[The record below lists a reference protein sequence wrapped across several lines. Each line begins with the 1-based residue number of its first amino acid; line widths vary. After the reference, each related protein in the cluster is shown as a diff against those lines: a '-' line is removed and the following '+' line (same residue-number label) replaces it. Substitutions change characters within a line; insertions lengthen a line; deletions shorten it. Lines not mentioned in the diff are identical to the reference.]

1 MEKEVCLA
9 KILVLYASIGSGHK
23 KAAEAIV
30 TSLRSEG
37 GVEDVF
43 WIDVLSLMNPL
54 YRNLVPRG
62 YIWLAK
68 YFPSLL
74 GFLYRISDQ
83 PFSLLPPVFFL
94 RSLLSRALSSGFSK
108 FIRDASPDI
117 ILCTHF
123 LPMELLT
130 QDLMNELSP
139 LLFVSV
145 TDIIPHAFW
154 VAPGVDR
161 YFVASRESLNRLN
174 ELGVQGEKVCVSGIP
189 VHPMFHG
196 EATDRI
202 LDRCPENLLNLLVVG
217 GGAGVAPIEK
227 LLVELSKSLHPVSV
241 TVVTGSNRALFRR
254 LFLKRGDFPFP
265 IVVRGYTKKMSQFME
280 KADLVATK
288 PGGLTTAE
296 CLAMGRPMLLFA
308 PIPGQ
313 EEDNRDVLEAW
324 GVARSLSNL
333 HEASSLLESLIMDRK
348 IFFSLQER
356 AKERGRSDASSI
368 VCQEVLCSLHKKTR
382 RKEDGRS
389 LSGKISKFGRMAFS
403 KWF

>member
-1 MEKEVCLA
+1 
-9 KILVLYASIGSGHK
+9 VLYASIGSGHK

-30 TSLRSEG
+30 ASLRSEG

-43 WIDVLSLMNPL
+43 LIDVLSLMNPL
-54 YRNLVPRG
+54 YRNLVPWG

-68 YFPSLL
+68 SFPSLL

-83 PFSLLPPVFFL
+83 SFSLLPPVFFL
-94 RSLLSRALSSGFSK
+94 RSVVSRLWSFGFVK
-108 FIRDASPDI
+108 FLREASPDI
-117 ILCTHF
+117 IICTHF

-145 TDIIPHAFW
+145 TDILPHAFW
-154 VAPGVDR
+154 VAPGVER

-174 ELGVQGEKVCVSGIP
+174 ELGVPDDKVSVSGIP
-189 VHPMFHG
+189 VHPMFHR
-196 EATDRI
+196 EATDKLSERY
-202 LDRCPENLLNLLVVG
+202 PENPLNLLVVG

-227 LLVELSKSLHPVSV
+227 LLVGLSKSLHPVSV

-254 LFLKRGDFPFP
+254 LFLKRGTFPFP
-265 IVVRGYTKKMSQFME
+265 LVVRGYTKKMSLFME

-313 EEDNRDVLEAW
+313 EEDNRDVLEDW

-333 HEASSLLESLIMDRK
+333 HEASSLLEFLIMDRQM
-348 IFFSLQER
+348 FFSMQEG
-356 AKERGRSDASSI
+356 AKERGRSNASSI
-368 VCQEVLCSLHKKTR
+368 VCQEVLASLHKTR
-382 RKEDGRS
+382 RKEEGRS
-389 LSGKISKFGRMAFS
+389 VSGMISKVGRMAFS

>member
-1 MEKEVCLA
+1 MEKEVCLT
-9 KILVLYASIGSGHK
+9 KILVFYASIGSGHK

-43 WIDVLSLMNPL
+43 LIDALSLMNPM
-54 YRNLVPRG
+54 YRNLVPWG

-83 PFSLLPPVFFL
+83 SFSLLPPVFFL
-94 RSLLSRALSSGFSK
+94 RSLFSRLFSSGFSK

-117 ILCTHF
+117 IICTHF

-130 QDLMNELSP
+130 QDLMDELSP

-145 TDIIPHAFW
+145 TDILPHAFW
-154 VAPGVDR
+154 VAPGVER

-174 ELGVQGEKVCVSGIP
+174 ELGVQSEKVSVSGIP
-189 VHPMFHG
+189 VHPVFHG
-196 EATDRI
+196 EATDKTLGRYP
-202 LDRCPENLLNLLVVG
+202 DNPLNLLVVG

-227 LLVELSKSLHPVSV
+227 LLVGLSKSLHPVSV

-254 LFLKRGDFPFP
+254 IFLKREDFPFP
-265 IVVRGYTKKMSQFME
+265 LIVRGYTKRMSQFME
-280 KADLVATK
+280 KSDFVATK

-324 GVARSLSNL
+324 GVAKSLSNVQ
-333 HEASSLLESLIMDRK
+333 EASSLLDSLIMDRK
-348 IFFSLQER
+348 MFFSLQER
-356 AKERGRSDASSI
+356 AKERGRSNASSV
-368 VCQEVLCSLHKKTR
+368 VCQEVLCSLHKAR
-382 RKEDGRS
+382 RKEDGKS
-389 LSGKISKFGRMAFS
+389 FPGKLSKFGRMAFS